1 MLRRLLIIS
10 VLVLLLPTGVALAQ
24 QPEGQVTHTVAE
36 GENLYRIALR
46 YGLTVDQIAAAN
58 GIGDPTL
65 VYVGQVLVIPAPIG
79 GGAESVALP
88 TETQAQPVAET
99 APVETAAQTKHVVQQ
114 GETLA
119 SIGRLYGVDWTALA
133 SLNGITNPNSIFP
146 GQELVITGAPAPSVV
161 ETAPV
166 ETAPAAAEIPVA
178 SQTTHT
184 VKANE
189 GLGSIARSYGVNWQ
203 AIAQA
208 NNIADPN
215 TIFVGQVLVIPN
227 PTAAPP
233 ADYSAPAPTSV
244 VDNGKMI
251 LVELSKQTITA
262 YENGVALRSL
272 LVSTGLPG
280 TPTVTGDYYI
290 YSKLPSQTM
299 YGPGYYL
306 PGVPWVMYFFQGY
319 AIHGTYWHNNFGQ
332 PMSHGCVNLPSE
344 DAQWF
349 YDFAPMGTLVRV
361 VY

>member
-1 MLRRLLIIS
+1 
-10 VLVLLLPTGVALAQ
+10 
-24 QPEGQVTHTVAE
+24 
-36 GENLYRIALR
+36 
-46 YGLTVDQIAAAN
+46 
-58 GIGDPTL
+58 
-65 VYVGQVLVIPAPIG
+65 VGQVLVIPVPIG

-88 TETQAQPVAET
+88 AESQPVIAE
-99 APVETAAQTKHVVQQ
+99 EAASTKHVVQQ

-119 SIGRLYGVDWTALA
+119 SIGRLYNVEWTTIA
-133 SLNGITNPNSIFP
+133 SQNGITDANAIFV
-146 GQELVITGAPAPSVV
+146 GQELVIGGAGAQPAPV
-161 ETAPV
+161 EAAPVESAPV
-166 ETAPAAAEIPVA
+166 ETVEIPVA

-208 NNIADPN
+208 NSIADAN
-215 TIFVGQVLVIPN
+215 TIYVGQVLIIPN

-233 ADYSAPAPTSV
+233 ADYSAPAPTSI

-251 LVELSKQTITA
+251 LVELNKQTITA
-262 YENGVALRSL
+262 YENGVAVRSL

-280 TPTVTGDYYI
+280 TPTVTGDYYV

-306 PGVPWVMYFFQGY
+306 PGVPWVMYFYQAY

-344 DAQWF
+344 DAEWF
-349 YDFAPMGTLVRV
+349 YNFAPMGTLVRV